1 VVTVELI
8 LGPHVIR
15 VISEPELD
23 AGLAEDG
30 VVGRSDPERL
40 TIELRSDLPASVRHE
55 ALVHELLH
63 HCWALTSLPEVLG
76 DREEEVVRALS
87 PYLAQVVRVDG

>member
-1 VVTVELI
+1 MVGVELI

-15 VISEPELD
+15 VISEPEFD

-30 VVGRSDPERL
+30 VVGRSDPDRL
-40 TIELRSDLPASVRHE
+40 TIEVRSDLPASVRHE

-63 HCWALTSLPEVLG
+63 HCWALTALPEVLG
-76 DREEEVVRALS
+76 DREEEVVRALAPWLS
-87 PYLAQVVRVDG
+87 QVVRVDG